1 MPSLTSKKN
10 FQYTPKPLKLT
21 IPKLKKMYE
30 TGILEPDLR
39 IELINGKPIMMAPIG
54 FKHIKVVNK
63 LNEYLY
69 KLIFQRKLDYIVSVQ
84 NPVKI
89 TNNNLLYPD
98 IAIFPRSIYDKNDIP
113 KVKNSIL
120 IIEVSDTTLKYDK
133 EIKLPI
139 YAKGKAKEVLIIDL
153 KNETVEKYSNP
164 SKNLFKDIHIYQK
177 DDEINIFGN
186 VFKLIDIL

>member
-10 FQYTPKPLKLT
+10 FQYIPKPLKLT

-39 IELINGKPIMMAPIG
+39 IEL
-54 FKHIKVVNK
+54 
-63 LNEYLY
+63 
-69 KLIFQRKLDYIVSVQ
+69 
-84 NPVKI
+84 
-89 TNNNLLYPD
+89 
-98 IAIFPRSIYDKNDIP
+98 
-113 KVKNSIL
+113 
-120 IIEVSDTTLKYDK
+120 
-133 EIKLPI
+133 I

-177 DDEINIFGN
+177 NDEINIFGN